1 MNYPAFFDNI
11 PDIRLNDPL
20 SSLLGTFDNGDLTIS
35 YLDVIKGSG
44 HSCPTVAGAYLLCY
58 HALRALYP
66 QGVAVRGNISVQF
79 MQEMEEGTTGVVSNV
94 ISYITGATDKSG
106 FKGLGG
112 NFIRH
117 SLMAF
122 DQKVPS
128 VRFTRTDTQES
139 VDVFYTPDSIPVD
152 PRQISLMQA
161 IKQGKAG
168 TEEKKEVGRLW
179 QERVKSIM
187 IDNFDNPQIICVKSV
202 LT

>member
-1 MNYPAFFDNI
+1 
-11 PDIRLNDPL
+11 
-20 SSLLGTFDNGDLTIS
+20 
-35 YLDVIKGSG
+35 VIKGSG

-168 TEEKKEVGRLW
+168 TEEKKEFGRLW